1 MPKGNDSMQT
11 TDGTT
16 GFAEIIGHADIIA
29 HMQNAIRAGKISHA
43 YLLTGEKGSG
53 KTQLAKTFAMALQC
67 EKHGT
72 DPCGVCPSCKKAL
85 SGNHPDI
92 VYVRHDK
99 PNSVSVDDI
108 RGQVVSDVAIRPY
121 ESPYKVYIIDDAS
134 KMTPQAQN
142 ALLKT
147 LEEPPAYA
155 VLLLLADNAE
165 MLLPTILSR
174 CVMLRL
180 KPVSDS
186 EIKAFLMNRLHVP
199 DYQAEIEASFAQ
211 GNPGKARQIAE
222 SPDFMEMVSAAVKT
236 VKHSRDREVYEM
248 IDEVRELTP
257 GKQHIQDYLDIYT
270 MWFHDVLMFKATAE
284 IDSLIFR
291 EEAPA
296 IRERAA
302 VSSYE
307 GLETILNAIRTAEDR
322 LRANVNFDLTME
334 LLFLTMK
341 EN

>member
-1 MPKGNDSMQT
+1 MNTAKEL
-11 TDGTT
+11 T
-16 GFAEIIGHADIIA
+16 GFAEIIGHADIIE
-29 HMQNAIRAGKISHA
+29 HMRNAIRAGKISHA
-43 YLLTGEKGSG
+43 YLLAGEKGSG
-53 KTQLAKTFAMALQC
+53 KKKLATTFAMALQC
-67 EKHGT
+67 EKQGT
-72 DPCGVCPSCKKAL
+72 DPCGLCPSCQKAL

-92 VYVRHDK
+92 QYVRHDK

-121 ESPYKVYIIDDAS
+121 ESPHKVYIIDDAS

-155 VLLLLADNAE
+155 VILLLADNAE

-180 KPVSDS
+180 KPVSVS
-186 EIKAFLMNRLHVP
+186 EIKSFLMNRLHVP

-211 GNPGKARQIAE
+211 GNPGKARMIAE
-222 SPDFMEMVSAAVKT
+222 SSEFMEMVDGAIQQMKR
-236 VKHSRDREVYEM
+236 SREKELFEM
-248 IDEVRELTP
+248 VDEVRAMTAE
-257 GKQHIQDYLDIYT
+257 KQNIQDYLDIYT

-284 IDSLIFR
+284 IDGLIFK
-291 EEAPA
+291 EEATA

-307 GLETILNAIRTAEDR
+307 GLEEIMKAIKTAEDR
-322 LRANVNFDLTME
+322 LRANVNFELTME
-334 LLFLTMK
+334 LLFLTIK

>member
-1 MPKGNDSMQT
+1 M
-11 TDGTT
+11 GTQEKLT
-16 GFAEIIGHADIIA
+16 GFAEIIGHADIIS
-29 HMQNAIRAGKISHA
+29 HMQNAIRGGKISHA
-43 YLLTGEKGSG
+43 YLLAGERGSG
-53 KTQLAKTFAMALQC
+53 KKKLAETFAMALQC
-67 EKHGT
+67 ERHGT
-72 DPCGVCPSCKKAL
+72 DPCGECPSCKKAL

-92 VYVRHDK
+92 LYVRHDK
-99 PNSVSVDDI
+99 PASVSVDDI

-155 VLLLLADNAE
+155 VILLLADNAE

-211 GNPGKARQIAE
+211 GNPGRAKQIAE
-222 SPDFMEMVSAAVKT
+222 SSEFMEMVENAVRQMKR
-236 VKHSRDREVYEM
+236 SREKEIYEM
-248 IDEVRELTP
+248 VEEIRALSAD
-257 GKQHIQDYLDIYT
+257 KQNVQDYLDIYT
-270 MWFHDVLMFKATAE
+270 MWFHDVLMYKATTE
-284 IDSLIFR
+284 IDGLIFK
-291 EEAPA
+291 EELAA

-307 GLETILNAIRTAEDR
+307 GLEKILEAIRNAGDR

-341 EN
+341 EC